1 MKNQEK
7 RLHRPRIAPRLVSL
21 IAVLLAVICVGSLA
35 SCGAVRSADGYAE
48 SNGYYGGIESG
59 GKTNGG
65 TSASDESLSVGSD
78 TVASD
83 RKIVKTVDLSLEC
96 YDYTATASSVTDA
109 ADAVGGYV
117 ESCEEYGTSMLS
129 SDSRV
134 GRHGRYTVRV
144 PADKLDEFTAAIS
157 GGDVNVLSRS
167 ESTEDITDS
176 YYDTESRISS
186 LRTQLERLEQLLGE
200 ASDVSTMLDI
210 ESRLA
215 EVRYELESYQSTM
228 QRYEK
233 RIAYSTV
240 NISITEV
247 RVYSEQSEDSF
258 AQRIGKAFVSSWADF
273 VDGLGNF
280 AVGLVYVFPVLLL
293 LAVIAVIVVLI
304 VRSARRRRSARKA
317 ATSAETA
324 PTVTAAAA
332 TAPAAAAHTAAAHT
346 SSAAGSADSG
356 HDVGTDGTDRSTDE

>member
-7 RLHRPRIAPRLVSL
+7 HLHRPRIASRLVSL

-35 SCGAVRSADGYAE
+35 SCAAVRSADGYAE

-59 GKTNGG
+59 GKTNESGSVSDASSG
-65 TSASDESLSVGSD
+65 IASDS
-78 TVASD
+78 VASD
-83 RKIVKTVDLSLEC
+83 RKIVKTVELSLEC

-157 GGDVNVLSRS
+157 GGEVNVLSRS
-167 ESTEDITDS
+167 ESTDDITDS

-247 RVYSEQSEDSF
+247 RVCSEQSEDSF
-258 AQRIGKAFVSSWADF
+258 AQRLGKAFSSSWADF
-273 VDGLGNF
+273 IDGLGNF

-304 VRSARRRRSARKA
+304 VRSVRRRRMAR
-317 ATSAETA
+317 
-324 PTVTAAAA
+324 VTLTGADGAGI
-332 TAPAAAAHTAAAHT
+332 HTDGGISEALPN
-346 SSAAGSADSG
+346 AGGPDRS
-356 HDVGTDGTDRSTDE
+356 GTDKS

>member
-7 RLHRPRIAPRLVSL
+7 RLHRPRIASRLVSL
-21 IAVLLAVICVGSLA
+21 IAVLLAVICVVSLA

-59 GKTNGG
+59 GKTNGS

-109 ADAVGGYV
+109 ADVVGGYV

-258 AQRIGKAFVSSWADF
+258 AQRIGKAFASSWADF

-324 PTVTAAAA
+324 P
-332 TAPAAAAHTAAAHT
+332 AAAAHTAAAHT

>member
-1 MKNQEK
+1 M
-7 RLHRPRIAPRLVSL
+7 
-21 IAVLLAVICVGSLA
+21 
-35 SCGAVRSADGYAE
+35 RSADGDAE

-59 GKTNGG
+59 GKTNGSG
-65 TSASDESLSVGSD
+65 SASDESSGIASD
-78 TVASD
+78 SVASD
-83 RKIVKTVDLSLEC
+83 RKIVKTVELSLEC
-96 YDYTATASSVTDA
+96 YDYTATASAVTDA

-167 ESTEDITDS
+167 ESTDDITDS

-258 AQRIGKAFVSSWADF
+258 AQRLGKAFSSSWADF

-304 VRSARRRRSARKA
+304 VRSVRRRRMAR
-317 ATSAETA
+317 
-324 PTVTAAAA
+324 VTLTGADGAGI
-332 TAPAAAAHTAAAHT
+332 HTDGDISEALPN
-346 SSAAGSADSG
+346 AGGPDRS
-356 HDVGTDGTDRSTDE
+356 GTDKS

>member
-1 MKNQEK
+1 MKNQEI
-7 RLHRPRIAPRLVSL
+7 RSRRPRFVSL
-21 IAVLLAVICVGSLA
+21 VAALLALVCVGSLA
-35 SCGAVRSADGYAE
+35 SCGAMRSADSYAG
-48 SNGYYGGIESG
+48 NDGYYGGIEES
-59 GKTNGG
+59 GKTNGSG
-65 TSASDESLSVGSD
+65 SVSDASGVASDS
-78 TVASD
+78 VASD
-83 RKIVKTVDLSLEC
+83 RKIVKTVELSLEC
-96 YDYTATASSVTDA
+96 YDYTATASAVTDA

-134 GRHGRYTVRV
+134 GRHGSYTVRV

-157 GGDVNVLSRS
+157 GGDVNVLSCS

-186 LRTQLERLEQLLGE
+186 LRTQLERLEQLLAE
-200 ASDVSTMLDI
+200 AEDVSTMLDI

-258 AQRIGKAFVSSWADF
+258 AQRIGKAFSSSWADF

-280 AVGLVYVFPVLLL
+280 AVGFVYVFPVLLL

-304 VRSARRRRSARKA
+304 VRSARRRYPARKA
-317 ATSAETA
+317 A
-324 PTVTAAAA
+324 
-332 TAPAAAAHTAAAHT
+332 APAAAAPASAAHT
-346 SSAAGSADSG
+346 AVAAGSANSDR
-356 HDVGTDGTDRSTDE
+356 DVGVDGTDSRTDE